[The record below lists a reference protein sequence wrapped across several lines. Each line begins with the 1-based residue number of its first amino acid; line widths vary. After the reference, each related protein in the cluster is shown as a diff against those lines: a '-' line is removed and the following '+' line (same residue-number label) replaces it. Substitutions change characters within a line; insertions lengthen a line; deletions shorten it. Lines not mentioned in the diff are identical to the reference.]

1 MKQVYLFL
9 FLFVFAH
16 ALFAQMN
23 VLEASFSDEL
33 NGLSGASTAFDIQE
47 VADGYVAVGTTD
59 FPTGAIRTNI
69 RLIKVDRELNVV
81 FDTTYHKGEI
91 QQRIGRAVQPLND
104 GGFVI
109 VGRSYNNPFVMRVGE
124 NLDTLWTKDEL
135 TPGGRWDA
143 CTLTPDNHLL
153 LAGWTEIGPAYAGTV
168 QKMDFDGNVIWSK
181 IYDFSQLTDIELL
194 DDGTF
199 LTAGAAGFRG
209 LVMKH
214 QANGDTIW
222 TQNISFSKSEVVYD
236 IDATADGELVFAATG
251 SGFAGPIAFTGKLS
265 ASGELQWFASTGFL
279 SAQSVAVES
288 LGFDQLAICGSLT
301 DLYGFSDDGYLALF
315 EEDVSTE
322 PDFSDNFP
330 EGSSAAAMLRDVDG
344 CLVMAGRSS
353 EGFYFR
359 KNCMDVVNT
368 ETARIPASGAFV
380 FPQPGDDH
388 VAVGA
393 LELERLPADFRLFN
407 TKGQLVRQGQLIQTE
422 QIISTIDLP
431 TGHYVLQLLYKDE
444 VVQRLPVL
452 ITH

>member
-1 MKQVYLFL
+1 
-9 FLFVFAH
+9 
-16 ALFAQMN
+16 
-23 VLEASFSDEL
+23 
-33 NGLSGASTAFDIQE
+33 
-47 VADGYVAVGTTD
+47 
-59 FPTGAIRTNI
+59 
-69 RLIKVDRELNVV
+69 
-81 FDTTYHKGEI
+81 
-91 QQRIGRAVQPLND
+91 
-104 GGFVI
+104 
-109 VGRSYNNPFVMRVGE
+109 
-124 NLDTLWTKDEL
+124 
-135 TPGGRWDA
+135 
-143 CTLTPDNHLL
+143 
-153 LAGWTEIGPAYAGTV
+153 
-168 QKMDFDGNVIWSK
+168 
-181 IYDFSQLTDIELL
+181 
-194 DDGTF
+194 
-199 LTAGAAGFRG
+199 
-209 LVMKH
+209 
-214 QANGDTIW
+214 
-222 TQNISFSKSEVVYD
+222 
-236 IDATADGELVFAATG
+236 
-251 SGFAGPIAFTGKLS
+251 
-265 ASGELQWFASTGFL
+265 
-279 SAQSVAVES
+279 AQSVAVES

-393 LELERLPADFRLFN
+393 LEPERLPADFRLFN